1 MIGLIWNCRGVAKKG
16 MATKVKD
23 LCIEYKIDFIG
34 LQETMRKKY
43 SDKFFRL
50 IDPHQQFAW
59 HWLPSKGKS
68 GGILCGI
75 KNENFDIVK
84 IEEKSFSV
92 LAEVKDK
99 KLGKNL
105 NLVIVYGPANEDGR
119 DSFLTELAE
128 IGARSRIPTLI
139 GGDFNILRFS
149 SEKNKTFISNRF
161 SDMFNWI
168 INTYDLRD
176 LPINGGRFTWSNNQ
190 CDPTLEKL
198 DRVLINA
205 EWEEVFPLTNLKKN
219 PREMSDHNPLI
230 LRSDLEERKK
240 SKHFCF
246 ETYWTKH
253 PDYHPK
259 LVEIWGREVGAKN
272 AVEKWYI
279 KLNRMKKFLKG
290 WGQNIKGQARRY
302 KGILREELATLERK
316 EEEES
321 LPSQLLERKTY
332 IKLNC

>member
-23 LCIEYKIDFIG
+23 LCIEYKTDFIG

-75 KNENFDIVK
+75 KKEKFDIVK
-84 IEEKSFSV
+84 IEEKSFAV

-119 DSFLTELAE
+119 DSFLAELAE

-168 INTYDLRD
+168 INTYELRD

-205 EWEEVFPLTNLKKN
+205 EWEKVFPLTNLKKN

-240 SKHFCF
+240 
-246 ETYWTKH
+246 
-253 PDYHPK
+253 
-259 LVEIWGREVGAKN
+259 
-272 AVEKWYI
+272 I
-279 KLNRMKKFLKG
+279 K
-290 WGQNIKGQARRY
+290 
-302 KGILREELATLERK
+302 TL
-316 EEEES
+316 
-321 LPSQLLERKTY
+321 LL
-332 IKLNC
+332 